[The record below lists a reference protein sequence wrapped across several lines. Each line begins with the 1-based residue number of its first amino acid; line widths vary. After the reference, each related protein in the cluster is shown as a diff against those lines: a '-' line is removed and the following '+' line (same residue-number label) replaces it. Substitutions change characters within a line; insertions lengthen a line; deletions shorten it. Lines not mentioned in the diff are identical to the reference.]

1 MRKRPPARKTTVV
14 DVSVHTSRL
23 EILSRVKL
31 TCDDAQKGQNAA
43 AIEEEKERDNVPELV
58 QEEHLPARG
67 LVVLVEDGCTGENQ
81 LGEDDQEGRW

>member
-1 MRKRPPARKTTVV
+1 MI
-14 DVSVHTSRL
+14 DVSARTPRL
-23 EILSRVKL
+23 ESLSRVKL

-67 LVVLVEDGCTGENQ
+67 LVVLMEDGSTGENQ
-81 LGEDDQEGRW
+81 LG